1 MCIIFI
7 RNSIIV
13 VHFFCDFKRF
23 NFDFCKK
30 IKQTL
35 LILLIMKTL
44 KKVLVLL
51 VVALT
56 LVLHSCGSFGE
67 IVRDPYFQQGLKIV
81 VDSYDE

>member
-1 MCIIFI
+1 
-7 RNSIIV
+7 
-13 VHFFCDFKRF
+13 
-23 NFDFCKK
+23 
-30 IKQTL
+30 
-35 LILLIMKTL
+35 MKTL